1 MTGQVLESDR
11 HLTPMRDAPKSA
23 VRGWR
28 AGDLV
33 IDLEL
38 RRVHLGGERI
48 VLQETPLRLLCLL
61 LEQGGR
67 PVSRRD
73 MHHVLWP
80 RYDWESFERNLNT
93 AVRKLRRAIGDDARE
108 PRLIETLRASGY
120 RWIGPAPRELTVA
133 PSIEIPARLAGDRR
147 QAARPDVIDRRKHPA
162 VIGGLLAGALAALL
176 LVTLWPARSMQPWL
190 VVDAADAV
198 SGTIGASADARSI
211 SALLHDAI
219 EGDAP
224 GKGDAVHVTLSIRG
238 GAVTTANVA
247 GAGGAEKIAIADA
260 PFGRER
266 LLAALAERLPAAALK
281 PSGAVLTEA
290 ALRAYSEAGTLLVG
304 AAGAEPVERAVG
316 LLESTLS
323 AAPSHSGALRAYARA
338 QRMLAFLAR
347 DPTGARDRR
356 LAARAALRRA
366 VVADPQSAAV
376 AADVAHHLFWAEWNA
391 AQAADWY
398 ALARREAPQDAD
410 ILHDY
415 AWFALADERVGDAMA
430 AMNAALAI
438 APLSVPLHS
447 DLGWFQFRTGHY
459 DDALRQ
465 CRIAL
470 EMSAKNASAQVC
482 EERALAELGRFGEAW
497 QALRRHMPE
506 WFDAASARDLA
517 ALGAEAAYRGAMH
530 LAAQKTRERIG
541 AGFDSAALA
550 AIAGDRAAA
559 EADLAVASALGDP
572 GLHMAPVTPELVHLL
587 GESEARR
594 LARGDPAGGSRPPPR
609 TDGWSRG
616 GGIAYD

>member
-1 MTGQVLESDR
+1 MSGQVLESDR
-11 HLTPMRDAPKSA
+11 HLNSMLDTPKSA

-38 RRVHLGGERI
+38 RRVRLGGERV
-48 VLQETPLRLLCLL
+48 VLQETPFRLLCLL
-61 LEQGGR
+61 LEREGR

-73 MHHVLWP
+73 MHHALWP
-80 RYDWESFERNLNT
+80 RYDWDSFERNLNT

-108 PRLIETLRASGY
+108 PRLVETLRASGY
-120 RWIGPAPRELTVA
+120 RWIGPAPRELMVA
-133 PSIEIPARLAGDRR
+133 PSIEIPARLAGDR
-147 QAARPDVIDRRKHPA
+147 QKVPATILDNRRKRRT
-162 VIGGLLAGALAALL
+162 VIGGVCVVALAVVLLAL
-176 LVTLWPARSMQPWL
+176 LWPARSAQPWL
-190 VVDAADAV
+190 VVDSADAV
-198 SGTIGASADARSI
+198 GGTIAGSAEARSI
-211 SALLHDAI
+211 AGLLHGAI
-219 EGDAP
+219 EGDAAN
-224 GKGDAVHVTLSIRG
+224 KGVAVHVALSIRN
-238 GAVTTANVA
+238 GAVTAANVTDL
-247 GAGGAEKIAIADA
+247 GGAEKIAIADA

-266 LLAALAERLPAAALK
+266 LLAALAERLPAPALK
-281 PSGAVLTEA
+281 PANALLPEA
-290 ALRAYSEAGTLLVG
+290 AQRAYSEAGTLLGG
-304 AAGAEPVERAVG
+304 AGGVESVERAIG

-323 AAPSHSGALRAYARA
+323 AAPSHSGALRAYAGA
-338 QRMLAFLAR
+338 QRTLAVLAR
-347 DPTGARDRR
+347 DPVAARDRR

-366 VVADPQSAAV
+366 VVADPRSAAV

-410 ILHDY
+410 ILRDY
-415 AWFALADERVGDAMA
+415 AWFALADDRIGEAMA

-470 EMSAKNASAQVC
+470 EMSAHDNSAQVC
-482 EERALAELGRFGEAW
+482 EERALAELGRFGDAW
-497 QALRRHMPE
+497 QALRRHTPE
-506 WFDAASARDLA
+506 WLDAASAREFA
-517 ALGAEAAYRGAMH
+517 TLGPEAAYRAAMH

-541 AGFDSAALA
+541 AGFDSAEFE

-559 EADLAVASALGDP
+559 EADLAAASALGDP
-572 GLHMAPVTPELVHLL
+572 SLHMAPVTPELVHLL

-594 LARGDPAGGSRPPPR
+594 LARDDAGRRVAVTP
-609 TDGWSRG
+609 TN
-616 GGIAYD
+616 